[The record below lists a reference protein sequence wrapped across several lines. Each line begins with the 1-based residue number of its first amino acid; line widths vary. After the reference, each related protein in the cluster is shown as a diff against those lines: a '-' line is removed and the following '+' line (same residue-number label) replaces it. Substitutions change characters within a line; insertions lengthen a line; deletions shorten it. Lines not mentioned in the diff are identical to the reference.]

1 MKTIKIFAAASIF
14 LQASAFAET
23 IVISDLSDY
32 GRYVSGYA
40 FNFSSSGDILQVDID
55 LTGSCAIEYINGA
68 SSAGYSDA
76 FTIETSKDSAVIG
89 SSGNSL
95 FRWGAEGKGVFTIGE
110 RVEAVSYQHVLR
122 SNVGVKVRGE
132 MTCAQNLSMDQNS
145 LLTAEGGGRVS
156 VGETLNAWGDGARV
170 VVESG
175 GSVVANGWAE
185 LGGDSS
191 SFTVRGY
198 FQSAR
203 LNLSGTGAMFDVE
216 AGGNAAIMGDVL
228 INNGGMILVGGS
240 MDVNGTVASDSSM
253 TIEFTDSSAL
263 LDVAEFDLE
272 EVNLNGLWGEGNLII
287 SSMTED
293 AIRAIRWFHDGEEL
307 ICGRTYF
314 LADNPGGGYVF
325 SSVPE
330 PAEIAAIMAAFVLIS
345 AVWRRMGK

>member
-1 MKTIKIFAAASIF
+1 MKTKLFFRAIAAC
-14 LQASAFAET
+14 L
-23 IVISDLSDY
+23 
-32 GRYVSGYA
+32 
-40 FNFSSSGDILQVDID
+40 
-55 LTGSCAIEYINGA
+55 CACLA
-68 SSAGYSDA
+68 AGMLA
-76 FTIETSKDSAVIG
+76 ACTQ
-89 SSGNSL
+89 
-95 FRWGAEGKGVFTIGE
+95 GE
-110 RVEAVSYQHVLR
+110 D
-122 SNVGVKVRGE
+122 G
-132 MTCAQNLSMDQNS
+132 
-145 LLTAEGGGRVS
+145 
-156 VGETLNAWGDGARV
+156 GETQPAEYTITAQSGTDYTVSAPDKAKEGDTVTVTVTATGDTYITGVTYNGSACAEEDGTYTFTMPAEDV
-170 VVESG
+170 TIAVQTGTYTAVEKD
-175 GSVVANGWAE
+175 GWAE

-216 AGGNAAIMGDVL
+216 AGGNAAITGDVL

-240 MDVNGTVASDSSM
+240 MDVNGTVASDSSV